1 MRRISAVILCIS
13 LALAGCKAKELV
25 DKASVSKDL
34 QKRGTVDLLKEGGN
48 DNYAPPEDGRLA
60 EAQIQMY
67 LKVREHEKTIAKVA
81 REELKQHAE
90 KADKKEKSI
99 AGMMEG
105 IKAMGSAADFLTA
118 DLRAAKDLGYNSQ
131 EYLWVKQQIL
141 AASTSVSRKVN
152 ATRTAKLDKL
162 RRRKGRQ
169 RSQRLA
175 YQETLPDMLA
185 SYAVAALDDT
195 KLRRR
200 PVPPTPATPVQ
211 TRNALAPSPRDVE
224 VRGQGRPC
232 SRALTIVREVAEAKK
247 PYFLSRESR
256 PSPIPLPS
264 AMKPPWV

>member
-34 QKRGTVDLLKEGGN
+34 QKRGTVDLLKEVG
-48 DNYAPPEDGRLA
+48 DDHYAPPEDGRLS
-60 EAQIQMY
+60 EGQIQMY

-131 EYLWVKQQIL
+131 EYLWVKTQIL
-141 AASTSVSRKVN
+141 AASTSVMAEKFNETISANFDKAYVE
-152 ATRTAKLDKL
+152 AKK
-162 RRRKGRQ
+162 
-169 RSQRLA
+169 A
-175 YQETLPDMLA
+175 YDEAKDEQTKKIYADMLA
-185 SYAVAALDDT
+185 GYDKSKQEMQQKESED
-195 KLRRR
+195 
-200 PVPPTPATPVQ
+200 P
-211 TRNALAPSPRDVE
+211 
-224 VRGQGRPC
+224 
-232 SRALTIVREVAEAKK
+232 ALTWNRQLLSKHEDALNAYASELSKYEDKPGQVTQGIEEMQKKLEEAKK
-247 PYFLSRESR
+247 
-256 PSPIPLPS
+256 
-264 AMKPPWV
+264 K